1 MTNKLKTAFDAAA
14 RLPQGEQDAL
24 AAAILEEIQ
33 SEPRWTTTFATH
45 ANALEHLADEALAEH
60 RAGRSRPL
68 IPDDI

>member
-24 AAAILEEIQ
+24 AAAILEEVQ
-33 SEPRWTTTFATH
+33 SEPRWTASFVAHAT
-45 ANALEHLADEALAEH
+45 ALERLADEALAEH

-68 IPDDI
+68 IPDDS